1 MIAFIY
7 SVQNLVNFA
16 TMPAAILLP
25 PIGVVL
31 LDEIINICYNITD
44 GKAIVFHAVVKEVYK
59 MYENL
64 TASQF
69 LSLMDTEQI
78 CEIMLGSFK
87 VCDVT
92 RIGVCCETLLERK
105 KTRPILK
112 VINEFGVLNLS
123 IASTTV
129 LVRCLEPISEPN
141 YMDLFKQALLFAIR
155 KLSVRERKS
164 FDFRKDFVLPI
175 RFLAVSTSK
184 AASRAD
190 FELTYRQ
197 ADGLGF
203 TLDADGIDIGYY
215 LMSCY
220 SYDSYDARI
229 PRDFTETAKV
239 LSEITGE

>member
-1 MIAFIY
+1 
-7 SVQNLVNFA
+7 
-16 TMPAAILLP
+16 
-25 PIGVVL
+25 
-31 LDEIINICYNITD
+31 
-44 GKAIVFHAVVKEVYK
+44 

-78 CEIMLGSFK
+78 CEIMLGGFK
-87 VCDVT
+87 VCDVN

-112 VINEFGVLNLS
+112 VINEFEVLNLS

-141 YMDLFKQALLFAIR
+141 YMYLFKQALLFAIR
-155 KLSVRERKS
+155 GLNVRERKS

-175 RFLAVSTSK
+175 RFLAISTSK

-190 FELTYRQ
+190 FELAYRHRQ
-197 ADGLGF
+197 ADSLGF

-215 LMSCY
+215 LMSCFDY
-220 SYDSYDARI
+220 LHGI
-229 PRDFTETAKV
+229 PRYFTETAEV
-239 LSEITGE
+239 LSKITGE

>member
-1 MIAFIY
+1 
-7 SVQNLVNFA
+7 
-16 TMPAAILLP
+16 
-25 PIGVVL
+25 
-31 LDEIINICYNITD
+31 
-44 GKAIVFHAVVKEVYK
+44 

-78 CEIMLGSFK
+78 CEIMLGGLK

-92 RIGVCCETLLERK
+92 RIGVCCEALLGRK

-164 FDFRKDFVLPI
+164 FDFRKDFALPV
-175 RFLAVSTSK
+175 RFLAINTCK

-190 FELTYRQ
+190 FELAYRHRQ
-197 ADGLGF
+197 ADSLGF
-203 TLDADGIDIGYY
+203 TLDADGIDMAYY

-220 SYDSYDARI
+220 SYNTGV
-229 PRDFTETAKV
+229 PRDFTETAEV
-239 LSEITGE
+239 LLEILASSTLQKDRT

>member
-1 MIAFIY
+1 
-7 SVQNLVNFA
+7 
-16 TMPAAILLP
+16 
-25 PIGVVL
+25 
-31 LDEIINICYNITD
+31 
-44 GKAIVFHAVVKEVYK
+44 

-78 CEIMLGSFK
+78 CEIMLGGFK

-164 FDFRKDFVLPI
+164 FDLRKDFALPV
-175 RFLAVSTSK
+175 RFLAISTSK
-184 AASRAD
+184 AANRTD
-190 FELTYRQ
+190 LELAYRQ

-203 TLDADGIDIGYY
+203 TLDADGIDMAYY

-220 SYDSYDARI
+220 SYNTGV
-229 PRDFTETAKV
+229 PRDFTETAEV
-239 LSEITGE
+239 LLEILASSTLQKDRT